1 MQEERLKILFQYLEE
16 EPNEPF
22 NIYAIAM
29 EYLNKDILKAKF
41 YLERLLS
48 EYPDYV
54 PTYYHA
60 AAVYVELEDF
70 AKAEIIYKMGMLKA
84 HQQQALKA
92 YDELKRAFRM
102 FNDEME

>member
-48 EYPDYV
+48 V
-54 PTYYHA
+54 CRR
-60 AAVYVELEDF
+60 
-70 AKAEIIYKMGMLKA
+70 
-84 HQQQALKA
+84 QA
-92 YDELKRAFRM
+92 Y
-102 FNDEME
+102 